1 MSKFSFC
8 FYAPTR
14 KIAPDEP
21 IGKTAEY
28 TVRLAK
34 NEMEGCH
41 LVIHSECGNE
51 RFKVQFTPFTN
62 ANGDELKTDLFYE
75 HYVEC
80 FLEDEKFGIFPD
92 ALVAIGED
100 TVCEVEANK
109 NLPIYIRAKTDA
121 DSVAGDYSAKITVTD
136 ESGSEVL
143 FTTEVKAKV
152 WNFTLPE
159 TPACITSFGNGCHGG
174 FREKFSV
181 SDEEFKEIEKKLN
194 ESLLEHKLSP
204 YFLLNEIATGEA
216 DEEMSDPRLTSFEI
230 RYTDDDNLL
239 LARWN
244 RIISNPEWEKK
255 AHFYVVDE
263 PQTMEHVERI
273 IKTSDR
279 LKRLCPGYKYVLPS
293 NLPVLR
299 EDPKID
305 IIDDIYKD
313 RVNILCPLSLF
324 FADPDYLSKLHKYKS
339 EGYGL
344 WWYVCCAPLDEYCN
358 FTVNEE
364 GIRHRLLLWQQKSL
378 NVDGL
383 LYWET
388 AYWACVNPWEDVM
401 TVPWTNSLAFG
412 DGMLYYNGDDGP
424 VPSLRLELISAG
436 IDDFEY
442 LTIAE
447 KLFGREY
454 VDEKISKLTTGL
466 TEYTLCDEE
475 LASVRAQ
482 IGDDIEK
489 AING

>member
-1 MSKFSFC
+1 M
-8 FYAPTR
+8 
-14 KIAPDEP
+14 
-21 IGKTAEY
+21 
-28 TVRLAK
+28 
-34 NEMEGCH
+34 
-41 LVIHSECGNE
+41 
-51 RFKVQFTPFTN
+51 
-62 ANGDELKTDLFYE
+62 
-75 HYVEC
+75 
-80 FLEDEKFGIFPD
+80 

-136 ESGSEVL
+136 ESGSEAL

-159 TPACITSFGNGCHGG
+159 TPTCITSFGNGCHGG

-230 RYTDDDNLL
+230 RYTDDDDLL

-273 IKTSDR
+273 IKTSVR

-293 NLPVLR
+293 NLPYSVRIL
-299 EDPKID
+299 KSILLM
-305 IIDDIYKD
+305 IYTKD

-324 FADPDYLSKLHKYKS
+324 FADPDYLSKI
-339 EGYGL
+339 
-344 WWYVCCAPLDEYCN
+344 
-358 FTVNEE
+358 T
-364 GIRHRLLLWQQKSL
+364 
-378 NVDGL
+378 
-383 LYWET
+383 
-388 AYWACVNPWEDVM
+388 
-401 TVPWTNSLAFG
+401 
-412 DGMLYYNGDDGP
+412 
-424 VPSLRLELISAG
+424 
-436 IDDFEY
+436 
-442 LTIAE
+442 
-447 KLFGREY
+447 
-454 VDEKISKLTTGL
+454 
-466 TEYTLCDEE
+466 
-475 LASVRAQ
+475 Q
-482 IGDDIEK
+482 I
-489 AING
+489 